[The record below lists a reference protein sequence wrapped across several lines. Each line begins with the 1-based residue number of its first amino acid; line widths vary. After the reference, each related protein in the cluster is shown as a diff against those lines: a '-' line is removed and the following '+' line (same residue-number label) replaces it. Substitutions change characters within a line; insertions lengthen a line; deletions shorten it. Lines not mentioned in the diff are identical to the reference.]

1 MGEVGNEHDGLDVN
15 GDIGDIG
22 DIREHGDVG
31 RLVVNMVNGGAV
43 TGGRHARDVLQN
55 TIVSN

>member
-15 GDIGDIG
+15 GDIG